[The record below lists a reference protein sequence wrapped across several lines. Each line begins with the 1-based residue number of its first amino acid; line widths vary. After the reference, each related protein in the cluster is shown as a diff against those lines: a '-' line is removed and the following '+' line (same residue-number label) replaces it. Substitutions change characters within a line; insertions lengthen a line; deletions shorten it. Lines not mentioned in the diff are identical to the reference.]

1 MSFLCVFDFV
11 CVEIGF
17 MGFIRGLLDLIVFG
31 GVGFRVFGVVVN
43 EGGVCVRM
51 LNFKLVFCG
60 VNVGFKCVM
69 DVDGGVWDI
78 DELFEVDDVVE
89 GVFEVDD
96 VVVDDVGGVDGIF
109 EVDGVGG
116 I

>member
-78 DELFEVDDVVE
+78 DEVDDVVE

>member
-11 CVEIGF
+11 CVEIVF

-78 DELFEVDDVVE
+78 DEVDDVVE
-89 GVFEVDD
+89 GVLEVDD